1 LNPPIN
7 KNDASPVKRSDS
19 LAGIFVLDITRVVAG
34 PYCAMMLADL
44 GATVIKIEHPKD
56 ADYVRSCRI
65 PDDCIDSKRYPLF
78 MAREVMRQL
87 IDNLC
92 VTTAVHPG
100 ALS

>member
-1 LNPPIN
+1 LL
-7 KNDASPVKRSDS
+7 PVACC
-19 LAGIFVLDITRVVAG
+19 LLPVACCLL
-34 PYCAMMLADL
+34 P
-44 GATVIKIEHPKD
+44 
-56 ADYVRSCRI
+56 SCRI

>member
-1 LNPPIN
+1 MCMLQFHSMIAAMSTARQFFSAAVQISIN
-7 KNDASPVKRSDS
+7 
-19 LAGIFVLDITRVVAG
+19 
-34 PYCAMMLADL
+34 
-44 GATVIKIEHPKD
+44 
-56 ADYVRSCRI
+56 CRI

-92 VTTAVHPG
+92 VTSAVHPG

>member
-1 LNPPIN
+1 L
-7 KNDASPVKRSDS
+7 PVACC
-19 LAGIFVLDITRVVAG
+19 LL
-34 PYCAMMLADL
+34 P
-44 GATVIKIEHPKD
+44 
-56 ADYVRSCRI
+56 SCRI

>member
-1 LNPPIN
+1 MRQFNYQLQIVTRDQNVFWLNHL
-7 KNDASPVKRSDS
+7 KHQ
-19 LAGIFVLDITRVVAG
+19 FVLPRG
-34 PYCAMMLADL
+34 FL
-44 GATVIKIEHPKD
+44 
-56 ADYVRSCRI
+56 RCRI

-92 VTTAVHPG
+92 VTTAVHQG

>member
-1 LNPPIN
+1 MFHDRAAPEETIYLASKEETELARLQVN
-7 KNDASPVKRSDS
+7 KH
-19 LAGIFVLDITRVVAG
+19 L
-34 PYCAMMLADL
+34 
-44 GATVIKIEHPKD
+44 
-56 ADYVRSCRI
+56 RSCRI

-92 VTTAVHPG
+92 VTSAVHQG